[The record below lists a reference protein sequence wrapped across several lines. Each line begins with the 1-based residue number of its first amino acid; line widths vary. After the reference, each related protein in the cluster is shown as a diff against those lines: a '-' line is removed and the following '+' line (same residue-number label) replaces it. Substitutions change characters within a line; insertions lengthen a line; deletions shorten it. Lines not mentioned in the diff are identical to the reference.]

1 MNLALGANPIFL
13 TKNYINRDV
22 VLAGGVLTASSMQ
35 ALAERVVDMDP
46 YATWNSGGSDDTVTE
61 TLDIALYEGITQV
74 LRTDIALLALLNI
87 NFKSFTIQLSD
98 DNGSSFHTVYTVA
111 DHAAPQYV
119 LDLSAGVKSANF
131 IRVTA
136 TTTQTANEEKVL
148 GTVVAAGLIRQM
160 TADPVHPMA
169 RAPRNNVRVLTMADG
184 SENISY
190 IKRSAASAEFYGGAF
205 KFSYVTDAE
214 LTEMKALCREY
225 PTFLFYPEPYEKPG
239 EIYLCRF
246 VAPPRV
252 QNSDYYKGAG
262 YDLSFDVREVG

>member
-13 TKNYINRDV
+13 TKNYVNRDV

-35 ALAERVVDMDP
+35 ALVERVTDMDP

-61 TLDIALYEGITQV
+61 TIDIALYEGITQT

-98 DNGSSFHTVYTVA
+98 DNGGSFHTTYTVT
-111 DHAAPQYV
+111 DHAAENYV

-131 IRVTA
+131 IRITA
-136 TTTQTANEEKVL
+136 TTTQTADEEKVL
-148 GTVVAAGLIRQM
+148 GTVVAAGLVRQM
-160 TADPVHPMA
+160 TADPMHPMTRTA
-169 RAPRNNVRVLTMADG
+169 MENVKVVTMADG
-184 SENISY
+184 SQNVSY
-190 IKRSAASAEFYGGAF
+190 IKRSAASFEFYGASL
-205 KFSYVTDAE
+205 KFEYVTDAE
-214 LTEMKALCREY
+214 LLAMRALRREY

-246 VAPPRV
+246 NGPFKV

-262 YDLSFDVREVG
+262 YDLSFEVREVG

>member
-1 MNLALGANPIFL
+1 MILTAGANPIFL
-13 TKNYINRDV
+13 TENYVKRDV
-22 VLAGGVLTASSMQ
+22 ILAGGVLTASSMQ
-35 ALAERVVDMDP
+35 ALVERVVDMDP
-46 YATWNSGGSDDTVTE
+46 FATWNSAGSDDATTE
-61 TLDIALYEGITQV
+61 TIDIALYEGSTQT

-98 DNGSSFHTVYTVA
+98 DAGSSFHTTYTVT
-111 DHAAPQYV
+111 DHASANYV

-131 IRVTA
+131 IRITA
-136 TTTQTANEEKVL
+136 TTTQTANDEKVL

-169 RAPRNNVRVLTMADG
+169 RSGRQNVKVVTMADG
-184 SENISY
+184 SENLSF
-190 IKRSAASAEFYGGAF
+190 IKRSAASYEFYEASI
-205 KFSYVTDAE
+205 KFRYVTDAE
-214 LTEMKALCREY
+214 LVALQALRREY

-246 VAPPRV
+246 GGPLKV

-262 YDLSFDVREVG
+262 YDVTFEVVEVG

>member
-13 TKNYINRDV
+13 TKNYVNRDV

-35 ALAERVVDMDP
+35 ALVERVTDMDP

-61 TLDIALYEGITQV
+61 TIDIALYEGITQT

-98 DNGSSFHTVYTVA
+98 DNGGSFHTTYTVT
-111 DHAAPQYV
+111 DHAAENYV
-119 LDLSAGVKSANF
+119 LDLSAGVKSADF
-131 IRVTA
+131 IRITA

-160 TADPVHPMA
+160 TADPVHPMT
-169 RAPRNNVRVLTMADG
+169 RAPRQNVRALTMADG

-190 IKRSAASAEFYGGAF
+190 IKRSAASFEFYGATF
-205 KFSYVTDAE
+205 KFAYVTDAE
-214 LTEMKALCREY
+214 LLAIKAMSREY

-239 EIYLCRF
+239 EIFLCRF
-246 VAPPRV
+246 PTPPKV
-252 QNSDYYKGAG
+252 QNSDYFKGAG
-262 YDLSFDVREVG
+262 YDLTMEVREVG